1 MTCCSELGPGLYG
14 PIVIGGPFCCDIGG
28 CPHNIEGM
36 FRLPFV
42 LLILEWPWRRSKE
55 ANKERIIKIEVD
67 CDTTTTTTTIV
78 LPDCMTDLAR
88 RLVFL

>member
-1 MTCCSELGPGLYG
+1 MTCCNELGPGLYG

-42 LLILEWPWRRSKE
+42 LLILDWP
-55 ANKERIIKIEVD
+55 
-67 CDTTTTTTTIV
+67 
-78 LPDCMTDLAR
+78 
-88 RLVFL
+88 